1 MKDFVII
8 ADATCDLCVE
18 LQKEHDIVIIPTH
31 IGLPDKTELSAMPK
45 WDHWGSS
52 EEFYDELKK
61 APDAYSTAPA
71 SVGEIAE
78 VFERYVAE
86 GKDILALAISSGIS
100 GTYNFMK
107 LAKEKVLETHPDAN
121 IHCVDSLRYSTAFGL
136 LAVHAAEL
144 RAAGKS
150 MEETAE
156 YIEKNKI
163 RFHQAGWLDDLTFL
177 AKKGR
182 INNAGAFFGTL
193 IGIKPI
199 GEFDKNGL
207 TTVLVKA
214 KGAKAAYNILLG
226 YIEETIED
234 PEDQI
239 IFIAQTNRMKQAL
252 EYKAMI
258 EERFHPKAVIINDV
272 YPMCGINI
280 GPGLMAA
287 YYMGKPISD
296 DLSSEREIL
305 EKLSNN

>member
-8 ADATCDLCVE
+8 ADASCDLCAD
-18 LQKEHDIVIIPTH
+18 LQKEYGIVVIPTH
-31 IGLPDKTELSAMPK
+31 IGFPDKTERTAMPV
-45 WDHWGSS
+45 WDHWSS
-52 EEFYDELKK
+52 SDEFYNELKK
-61 APDAYSTAPA
+61 DPDGYSTSPA

-78 VFERYVAE
+78 VFEKYISE
-86 GKDILALAISSGIS
+86 GKDILALAISTGIS
-100 GTYNFMK
+100 GTHNFMN
-107 LAKEKVLETHPDAN
+107 LAKAQVLEAHPDAK

-136 LAVHAAEL
+136 LAVHAAML
-144 RAAGKS
+144 RAEGKS

-156 YIEKNKI
+156 YIEANKI

-182 INNAGAFFGTL
+182 INNASAFFGTL

-226 YIEETIED
+226 YIEETIET

-258 EERFHPKAVIINDV
+258 EERFHPKAVIINDI
-272 YPMCGINI
+272 YPFCGINI

-296 DLSSEREIL
+296 DLVSERAIL
-305 EKLSNN
+305 EKLANG